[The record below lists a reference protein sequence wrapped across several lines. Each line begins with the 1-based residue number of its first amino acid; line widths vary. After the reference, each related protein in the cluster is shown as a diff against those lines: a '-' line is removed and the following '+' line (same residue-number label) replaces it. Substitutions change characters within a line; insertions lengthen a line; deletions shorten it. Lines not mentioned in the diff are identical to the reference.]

1 MVIFY
6 AKVEIMSAGTLA
18 LIIIASVIVAAGAT
32 FVIILIIKRNHLKH
46 TILDLDRR
54 FQYLHALLIGQDAQY
69 VKRLEII
76 SRTNLLYVDTHTK
89 FVKRFKEIRDHLD
102 ATAQRRVNDIKDLY
116 YDHKLKLVVQELPKV
131 LKTVEDY
138 EKEVNILNNDLL
150 KVIKPE
156 ENCRQSSLSLKEQL
170 RRIRQDSYAKQ
181 SDLTLVNDSFN
192 EVFKYVDSLFEDFES
207 YVEAAQYDEANAV
220 LPKIEDIV
228 KELAKILITIPE
240 LCTLV
245 TTVVPDK
252 LISLVNAYEVMT
264 KDHYPLHHLCVKQSI
279 EEIKKE
285 IALLTTRIRRFD
297 LEDVRTKL
305 EDISAQIDEYF
316 QLFEEEKAA
325 RVEFEQNND
334 RIYNNVGTIE
344 KSFIKLCNTIPEVSK
359 IFVISE
365 EQHNK
370 INFIQSEINRVGA
383 LKRTLDTFIHSATK
397 QPYSLLLKKMNELR
411 SSSESIISEIED
423 FNKYI
428 ASLKEDSESAYALIY
443 SFFEQIVKAEN
454 EVEEI
459 NIKSVSEK
467 YQVAFSH
474 MYELL
479 NTVYNRL
486 VVQPINVEE
495 VNREIA
501 EIKEL
506 ANSLLGEE
514 GQVIQDHNMA
524 VLAENAIV
532 YANSDRFHLSDIN
545 ELVKHAEEYFR
556 AGEFENAYTTVGDAL
571 KRVHANERR

>member
-1 MVIFY
+1 
-6 AKVEIMSAGTLA
+6 MSTGILV
-18 LIIIASVIVAAGAT
+18 LIIILSILVAAAAT
-32 FVIILIIKRNHLKH
+32 FVIILIIKRNYLKH

-102 ATAQRRVNDIKDLY
+102 ANAQRRVNDIKDLY
-116 YDHKLKLVVQELPKV
+116 YDHKIKLVKQELPKV

-170 RRIRQDSYAKQ
+170 RRIRQDYYAKQ
-181 SDLTLVNDSFN
+181 SDLTLVNDSFV
-192 EVFKYVDSLFEDFES
+192 EVFKYVDSLFEEFEA

-220 LPKIEDIV
+220 LPKIDEII
-228 KELAKILITIPE
+228 KELAKILVTIPD

-245 TTVVPDK
+245 TTVVPEK
-252 LISLVNAYEVMT
+252 LISLENAYQTMT
-264 KDHYPLHHLCVKQSI
+264 EDKYPLHHLCVKQSI
-279 EEIKKE
+279 SEIKKE
-285 IALLTTRIRRFD
+285 VDLLTKRIKHFD
-297 LEDVRTKL
+297 LDGVRTKL
-305 EDISAQIDEYF
+305 DDISYQIDEYF
-316 QLFEEEKAA
+316 KLFEEEKAA
-325 RVEFEQNND
+325 RVDFEQNNENV
-334 RIYNNVGTIE
+334 YNTVGTIE

-359 IFVISE
+359 VFVISE

-397 QPYSLLLKKMNELR
+397 QPYSLLLKKMNELK

-423 FNKYI
+423 FNQYI
-428 ASLKEDSESAYALIY
+428 VSLKEDSENAYNLVY
-443 SFFEQIVKAEN
+443 EFFNKIVEAEKR
-454 EVEEI
+454 VDQI
-459 NIKSVSEK
+459 NIQSVTEK
-467 YQVAFSH
+467 YRVPFDH

-479 NTVYNRL
+479 NSVYKCL
-486 VVQPINVEE
+486 IAQPINVEQ
-495 VNREIA
+495 VNQQVG

-506 ANSLLGEE
+506 GNSLLDD
-514 GQVIQDHNMA
+514 GQVKQDHNMM

-571 KRVHANERR
+571 KRVHANEKR

>member
-1 MVIFY
+1 
-6 AKVEIMSAGTLA
+6 MSTGILV
-18 LIIIASVIVAAGAT
+18 LIIILSILVAVAAT
-32 FVIILIIKRNHLKH
+32 FVIILIIKRNYLKH

-102 ATAQRRVNDIKDLY
+102 ANAQRRVNDIKDLY
-116 YDHKLKLVVQELPKV
+116 YDHKIKLVRQELPKV

-170 RRIRQDSYAKQ
+170 RRIRQDYYAKQ
-181 SDLTLVNDSFN
+181 SDLTLVNDSFV
-192 EVFKYVDSLFEDFES
+192 EVFKYVDSLFEEFEG

-220 LPKIEDIV
+220 LPKIDEII
-228 KELAKILITIPE
+228 KELAKILVTIPD

-245 TTVVPDK
+245 TTIVPEK
-252 LISLVNAYEVMT
+252 LISLENAYQTMT
-264 KDHYPLHHLCVKQSI
+264 EDKYPLHHLCVKQSI
-279 EEIKKE
+279 SEIKKE
-285 IALLTTRIRRFD
+285 VDLLTKRIKHFD
-297 LEDVRTKL
+297 LDGVRTKL
-305 EDISAQIDEYF
+305 DDISYQIDEYF
-316 QLFEEEKAA
+316 KLFEEEKAA
-325 RVEFEQNND
+325 RVDFEQNNENV
-334 RIYNNVGTIE
+334 YNTVGTIE

-359 IFVISE
+359 VFIISE

-397 QPYSLLLKKMNELR
+397 QPYSLLLKKMNELK

-423 FNKYI
+423 FNQYI
-428 ASLKEDSESAYALIY
+428 VSLKEDSENAYNLVY
-443 SFFEQIVKAEN
+443 EFFAKIVEAEKR
-454 EVEEI
+454 VDQI
-459 NIKSVSEK
+459 NIQSVTEK
-467 YQVAFSH
+467 YRVPFDH

-479 NTVYNRL
+479 NSVYKCL
-486 VVQPINVEE
+486 IAQPIDVEQ
-495 VNREIA
+495 VNHQVG

-506 ANSLLGEE
+506 GNSLLDD
-514 GQVIQDHNMA
+514 GQVKQDHNMM

-571 KRVHANERR
+571 KRVHANEKR

>member
-1 MVIFY
+1 
-6 AKVEIMSAGTLA
+6 MSAGILV
-18 LIIIASVIVAAGAT
+18 LIIILAALLLAASI
-32 FVIILIIKRNHLKH
+32 FLIILIIKRNNLKH

-102 ATAQRRVNDIKDLY
+102 ASAQRRVNDIKDLY
-116 YDHKLKLVVQELPKV
+116 YDHKIKLVKQELPKV
-131 LKTVEDY
+131 LEIIDNY
-138 EKEVNILNNDLL
+138 EKEVNILNDDLL

-170 RRIRQDSYAKQ
+170 RRIRQDYYAKQ
-181 SDLTLVNDSFN
+181 SDLTLVNDSFV
-192 EVFKYVDSLFEDFES
+192 EVFKYVDSLFEEFES
-207 YVEAAQYDEANAV
+207 YVESAQYDEANSV
-220 LPKIEDIV
+220 LPKIEEIV
-228 KELAKILITIPE
+228 KELAKILVAIPE

-245 TTVVPDK
+245 TSIVPDK
-252 LISLVNAYEVMT
+252 LISLENAYEVMT

-285 IALLTTRIRRFD
+285 IDLLTTRIKRFD
-297 LEDVRTKL
+297 LEGVRTKL
-305 EDISAQIDEYF
+305 DDISAQIDEYF
-316 QLFEEEKAA
+316 KLFEEEKAA
-325 RVEFEQNND
+325 RVDFEQNNEHV
-334 RIYNNVGTIE
+334 YNNVGTIE

-359 IFVISE
+359 VFVISE

-370 INFIQSEINRVGA
+370 INYIQSEINRVGA
-383 LKRTLDTFIHSATK
+383 LKRTLDTFIHSSTK
-397 QPYSLLLKKMNELR
+397 QPYSLLLKKMNELKT
-411 SSSESIISEIED
+411 SSESIISEIDD
-423 FNKYI
+423 FNTYI
-428 ASLKEDSESAYALIY
+428 LSLKEDSEYAYNLVYA
-443 SFFEQIVKAEN
+443 FFDKIVEAEN
-454 EVEEI
+454 RVADI

-467 YQVAFSH
+467 YEIPFNH
-474 MYELL
+474 LYELL
-479 NTVYNRL
+479 NSVYKRL

-506 ANSLLGEE
+506 ANSLFDEE
-514 GQVIQDHNMA
+514 GQVNQDHNMA
-524 VLAENAIV
+524 MLAENAIV
-532 YANSDRFHLSDIN
+532 FANSDRFHLSDIN

>member
-1 MVIFY
+1 
-6 AKVEIMSAGTLA
+6 MSTGILV
-18 LIIIASVIVAAGAT
+18 LIIILSILVAAAAT
-32 FVIILIIKRNHLKH
+32 FVIILIIKRNYLKH

-102 ATAQRRVNDIKDLY
+102 ANAQRRVNDIKDLY
-116 YDHKLKLVVQELPKV
+116 YDHKIKLVKQELPKV

-170 RRIRQDSYAKQ
+170 RRIRQDYYAKQ
-181 SDLTLVNDSFN
+181 SDLTLVNDSFV
-192 EVFKYVDSLFEDFES
+192 EVFKYVDSLFEEFEA

-220 LPKIEDIV
+220 LPKIDEII
-228 KELAKILITIPE
+228 KELAKILVTIPD

-245 TTVVPDK
+245 TTIVPEK
-252 LISLVNAYEVMT
+252 LISLENAYQTMT
-264 KDHYPLHHLCVKQSI
+264 EDKYPLHHLCVKQSI
-279 EEIKKE
+279 SEIKKE
-285 IALLTTRIRRFD
+285 VDLLTKRIKHFD
-297 LEDVRTKL
+297 LDGVRTKL
-305 EDISAQIDEYF
+305 DDISYQIDEYF
-316 QLFEEEKAA
+316 KLFEEEKAA
-325 RVEFEQNND
+325 RVDFEQNNENV
-334 RIYNNVGTIE
+334 YNTVGTIE

-359 IFVISE
+359 VFVISE

-397 QPYSLLLKKMNELR
+397 QPYSLLLKKMNELK

-423 FNKYI
+423 FNQYI
-428 ASLKEDSESAYALIY
+428 VSLKEDSENAYNLVY
-443 SFFEQIVKAEN
+443 EFFNKIVEAEKR
-454 EVEEI
+454 VDQI
-459 NIKSVSEK
+459 NIQSVTEK
-467 YQVAFSH
+467 YRVPFDH

-479 NTVYNRL
+479 NSVYKCL
-486 VVQPINVEE
+486 IAQPINVEQ
-495 VNREIA
+495 VNQQVG

-506 ANSLLGEE
+506 GNSLLDD
-514 GQVIQDHNMA
+514 GQVKQDHNMM

-571 KRVHANERR
+571 KRVHANEKR

>member
-1 MVIFY
+1 
-6 AKVEIMSAGTLA
+6 MSTGILV
-18 LIIIASVIVAAGAT
+18 LIIILSILVAAAAT
-32 FVIILIIKRNHLKH
+32 FVIILIIKRNYLKH

-102 ATAQRRVNDIKDLY
+102 ANAQRRVNDIKDLY
-116 YDHKLKLVVQELPKV
+116 YDHKIKLVKQELPKV

-170 RRIRQDSYAKQ
+170 RRIRQDYYAKQ
-181 SDLTLVNDSFN
+181 SDLTLVNDSFV
-192 EVFKYVDSLFEDFES
+192 EVFKYVDSLFEEFEA

-220 LPKIEDIV
+220 LPKIDEII
-228 KELAKILITIPE
+228 KELAKILVTIPD

-245 TTVVPDK
+245 TTIVPEK
-252 LISLVNAYEVMT
+252 LISLENAYQTMT
-264 KDHYPLHHLCVKQSI
+264 EDKYPLHHLCVKQSI
-279 EEIKKE
+279 SEIKKE
-285 IALLTTRIRRFD
+285 VDLLTKRIKHFD
-297 LEDVRTKL
+297 LDGVRTKL
-305 EDISAQIDEYF
+305 DDISYQIDEYF
-316 QLFEEEKAA
+316 KLFEEEKAA
-325 RVEFEQNND
+325 RVDFEQNNENV
-334 RIYNNVGTIE
+334 YNTVGTIE

-359 IFVISE
+359 VFVISE

-383 LKRTLDTFIHSATK
+383 LKRTLDTFIHSSTK
-397 QPYSLLLKKMNELR
+397 QPYSLLLKKMNELK

-423 FNKYI
+423 FNQYI
-428 ASLKEDSESAYALIY
+428 VSLKEDSENAYNLVY
-443 SFFEQIVKAEN
+443 EFFTKIVEAEKR
-454 EVEEI
+454 VDQI
-459 NIKSVSEK
+459 NIQSVTEK
-467 YQVAFSH
+467 YRVPFDH

-479 NTVYNRL
+479 NSVYKCL
-486 VVQPINVEE
+486 IAQPINVEQ
-495 VNREIA
+495 VNQQVG

-506 ANSLLGEE
+506 GNSLLDD
-514 GQVIQDHNMA
+514 GQVKQDHNMM

-571 KRVHANERR
+571 KRVHANEKR

>member
-1 MVIFY
+1 
-6 AKVEIMSAGTLA
+6 MSTGILV
-18 LIIIASVIVAAGAT
+18 LIIILSILVAAAAT
-32 FVIILIIKRNHLKH
+32 FVIILIIKRNYLKH

-102 ATAQRRVNDIKDLY
+102 ANAQRRVNDIKDLY
-116 YDHKLKLVVQELPKV
+116 YDHKIKLVKQELPKV

-170 RRIRQDSYAKQ
+170 RRVRQDYYAKQ
-181 SDLTLVNDSFN
+181 SDLTLVNDSFV
-192 EVFKYVDSLFEDFES
+192 EVFKYVDSLFEDFEA

-220 LPKIEDIV
+220 LPKIDEII
-228 KELAKILITIPE
+228 KELAKILVTIPD

-245 TTVVPDK
+245 TTIVPEK
-252 LISLVNAYEVMT
+252 LISLENAYQTMT
-264 KDHYPLHHLCVKQSI
+264 EDKYPLHHLCVKQSI
-279 EEIKKE
+279 SEIKKE
-285 IALLTTRIRRFD
+285 VDLLTKRIKHFD
-297 LEDVRTKL
+297 LEGVRTKL
-305 EDISAQIDEYF
+305 DDISYQIDEYF
-316 QLFEEEKAA
+316 KLFEEEKAA
-325 RVEFEQNND
+325 RVDFEQNNENV
-334 RIYNNVGTIE
+334 YNTVGTIE

-359 IFVISE
+359 VFVISE

-397 QPYSLLLKKMNELR
+397 QPYSLLLKKMNELK

-423 FNKYI
+423 FNQYI
-428 ASLKEDSESAYALIY
+428 VSLKEDSENAYNLVFE
-443 SFFEQIVKAEN
+443 FFNKIVEAEKR
-454 EVEEI
+454 VDQI
-459 NIKSVSEK
+459 NIQSVTEK
-467 YQVAFSH
+467 YRVPFDH

-479 NTVYNRL
+479 NSVYKCL
-486 VVQPINVEE
+486 IVQPINVEQ
-495 VNREIA
+495 VNREVG

-506 ANSLLGEE
+506 GNSLLND
-514 GQVIQDHNMA
+514 GQVKQDHNMM

-571 KRVHANERR
+571 KRVHANEKR

>member
-1 MVIFY
+1 
-6 AKVEIMSAGTLA
+6 MSTGILV
-18 LIIIASVIVAAGAT
+18 LIIILSILVAVAAT
-32 FVIILIIKRNHLKH
+32 FVIILIIKRNYLKH

-102 ATAQRRVNDIKDLY
+102 ANAQRRVNDIKDLY
-116 YDHKLKLVVQELPKV
+116 YDHKIKLVKQELPKV

-170 RRIRQDSYAKQ
+170 RRIRQDYYAKQ
-181 SDLTLVNDSFN
+181 SDLTLVNDSFV
-192 EVFKYVDSLFEDFES
+192 EVFKYVDSLFEEFEG

-220 LPKIEDIV
+220 LPKIDEII
-228 KELAKILITIPE
+228 KELAKILVTIPD

-245 TTVVPDK
+245 TAIVPEK
-252 LISLVNAYEVMT
+252 LISLENAYQTMT
-264 KDHYPLHHLCVKQSI
+264 EDKYPLHHLCVKQSI
-279 EEIKKE
+279 SEIKKE
-285 IALLTTRIRRFD
+285 VDLLTKRIKHFD
-297 LEDVRTKL
+297 LDGVRTKL
-305 EDISAQIDEYF
+305 DDISYQIDEYF
-316 QLFEEEKAA
+316 KLFEEEKAA
-325 RVEFEQNND
+325 RVDFEQNNENV
-334 RIYNNVGTIE
+334 YNTVGTIE

-359 IFVISE
+359 VFIISE

-397 QPYSLLLKKMNELR
+397 QPYSLLLKKMNELK

-423 FNKYI
+423 FNQYI
-428 ASLKEDSESAYALIY
+428 VSLKEDSENAYNLVY
-443 SFFEQIVKAEN
+443 EFFAKIVEAEKR
-454 EVEEI
+454 VDQI
-459 NIKSVSEK
+459 NIQSVTEK
-467 YQVAFSH
+467 YRVPFDH

-479 NTVYNRL
+479 NSVYKCL
-486 VVQPINVEE
+486 IAQPIDVEQ
-495 VNREIA
+495 VNQQVG

-506 ANSLLGEE
+506 GNSLLDD
-514 GQVIQDHNMA
+514 GQVKQDHNMM

-571 KRVHANERR
+571 KRVHANEKR

>member
-1 MVIFY
+1 
-6 AKVEIMSAGTLA
+6 MSTGILV
-18 LIIIASVIVAAGAT
+18 LIIILSILVAVAAT
-32 FVIILIIKRNHLKH
+32 FVIILIIKRNYLKH

-102 ATAQRRVNDIKDLY
+102 ANAQRRVNDIKDLY
-116 YDHKLKLVVQELPKV
+116 YDHKIKLVKQELPKV

-170 RRIRQDSYAKQ
+170 RRIRQDYYAKQ
-181 SDLTLVNDSFN
+181 SDLTLVNDSFV
-192 EVFKYVDSLFEDFES
+192 EVFKYVDSLFEEFEA

-220 LPKIEDIV
+220 LPKIDEII
-228 KELAKILITIPE
+228 KELAKILVTIPD

-245 TTVVPDK
+245 TTIVPEK
-252 LISLVNAYEVMT
+252 LISLENAYQTMT
-264 KDHYPLHHLCVKQSI
+264 EDKYPLHHLCVKQSI
-279 EEIKKE
+279 SEIKKE
-285 IALLTTRIRRFD
+285 VDLLTKRIKHFD
-297 LEDVRTKL
+297 LDGVRTKL
-305 EDISAQIDEYF
+305 DDISYQIDEYF
-316 QLFEEEKAA
+316 KLFEEEKAA
-325 RVEFEQNND
+325 RVDFEQNNENV
-334 RIYNNVGTIE
+334 YNTVGTIE

-359 IFVISE
+359 VFVISE

-383 LKRTLDTFIHSATK
+383 LKRTLDTFIHSSTK
-397 QPYSLLLKKMNELR
+397 QPYSLLLKKMNELK
-411 SSSESIISEIED
+411 SSSESIISEIDD
-423 FNKYI
+423 FNQYI
-428 ASLKEDSESAYALIY
+428 VSLKEDSENAYNLVY
-443 SFFEQIVKAEN
+443 EFFTKIVEAEKR
-454 EVEEI
+454 VDQI
-459 NIKSVSEK
+459 NIQSVTEK
-467 YQVAFSH
+467 YRVPFDH

-479 NTVYNRL
+479 NSVYKCL
-486 VVQPINVEE
+486 IAQPINVEQ
-495 VNREIA
+495 VNQQVG

-506 ANSLLGEE
+506 GNSLLDD
-514 GQVIQDHNMA
+514 GQVKQDHNMM

-571 KRVHANERR
+571 KRVHANEKR

>member
-1 MVIFY
+1 
-6 AKVEIMSAGTLA
+6 MSTGILV
-18 LIIIASVIVAAGAT
+18 LIIILSILVAAAAT
-32 FVIILIIKRNHLKH
+32 FVIILIIKRNYLKH

-102 ATAQRRVNDIKDLY
+102 ANAQRRVNDIKDLY
-116 YDHKLKLVVQELPKV
+116 YDHKIKLVKQELPKV

-170 RRIRQDSYAKQ
+170 RRVRQDYYAKQ
-181 SDLTLVNDSFN
+181 SDLTLVNDSFV
-192 EVFKYVDSLFEDFES
+192 EVFKYVDSLFEDFEA

-220 LPKIEDIV
+220 LPKIDEII
-228 KELAKILITIPE
+228 KELAKILVTIPD

-245 TTVVPDK
+245 TTIVPEK
-252 LISLVNAYEVMT
+252 LISLENAYQTMT
-264 KDHYPLHHLCVKQSI
+264 EDKYPLHHLCVKQSI
-279 EEIKKE
+279 SEIKKE
-285 IALLTTRIRRFD
+285 VDLLTKRIRHFD
-297 LEDVRTKL
+297 LEGVRTKL
-305 EDISAQIDEYF
+305 DDISYQIDEYF
-316 QLFEEEKAA
+316 KLFEEEKAA
-325 RVEFEQNND
+325 RVDFEQNNENV
-334 RIYNNVGTIE
+334 YNTVGTIE

-359 IFVISE
+359 VFVISE

-397 QPYSLLLKKMNELR
+397 QPYSLLLKKMNELK

-423 FNKYI
+423 FNQYI
-428 ASLKEDSESAYALIY
+428 VSLKEDSENAYNLVFE
-443 SFFEQIVKAEN
+443 FFNKIVEAEKR
-454 EVEEI
+454 VDQI
-459 NIKSVSEK
+459 NIQSVTEK
-467 YQVAFSH
+467 YRVPFDH
-474 MYELL
+474 VYELL
-479 NTVYNRL
+479 NSVYKCL
-486 VVQPINVEE
+486 IVQPINVEQ
-495 VNREIA
+495 VNREVG

-506 ANSLLGEE
+506 GNSLLDD
-514 GQVIQDHNMA
+514 GQVKQDHNMM

-571 KRVHANERR
+571 KRVHANEKR

>member
-1 MVIFY
+1 
-6 AKVEIMSAGTLA
+6 MSAGILV
-18 LIIIASVIVAAGAT
+18 LIIILSILVAVAAT
-32 FVIILIIKRNHLKH
+32 FVIILIIKRNYLKH

-102 ATAQRRVNDIKDLY
+102 ANAQRRVNDIKDLY
-116 YDHKLKLVVQELPKV
+116 YDHKIKLVKQELPKV

-170 RRIRQDSYAKQ
+170 RRIRQDYYAKQ
-181 SDLTLVNDSFN
+181 SDLTLVNDSFV
-192 EVFKYVDSLFEDFES
+192 EVFKYVDSLFEEFEG

-220 LPKIEDIV
+220 LPKIDEII
-228 KELAKILITIPE
+228 KELAKILVTIPD

-245 TTVVPDK
+245 TAIVPEK
-252 LISLVNAYEVMT
+252 LISLENAYQTMT
-264 KDHYPLHHLCVKQSI
+264 EDKYPLHHLCVKQSI
-279 EEIKKE
+279 SEIKKE
-285 IALLTTRIRRFD
+285 VDLLTKRIKHFD
-297 LEDVRTKL
+297 LDGVRTKL
-305 EDISAQIDEYF
+305 DDISYQIDEYF
-316 QLFEEEKAA
+316 KLFEEEKAA
-325 RVEFEQNND
+325 RVDFEQNNENV
-334 RIYNNVGTIE
+334 YNTVGTIE

-359 IFVISE
+359 VFIISE

-397 QPYSLLLKKMNELR
+397 QPYSLLLKKMNELK

-423 FNKYI
+423 FNQYI
-428 ASLKEDSESAYALIY
+428 VSLKEDSENAYNLVY
-443 SFFEQIVKAEN
+443 EFFAKIVEAEKR
-454 EVEEI
+454 VDQI
-459 NIKSVSEK
+459 NIQSVTEK
-467 YQVAFSH
+467 YRVPFDH

-479 NTVYNRL
+479 NSVYKCL
-486 VVQPINVEE
+486 IAQPIDVEQ
-495 VNREIA
+495 VNQQVG

-506 ANSLLGEE
+506 GNSLLDD
-514 GQVIQDHNMA
+514 GQVKQDHNMM

-571 KRVHANERR
+571 KRVHANEKR

>member
-6 AKVEIMSAGTLA
+6 AKVEIMSTGILV
-18 LIIIASVIVAAGAT
+18 LIIIAALLVVAAAT
-32 FVIILIIKRNHLKH
+32 FVIILIIKRNRLKH

-102 ATAQRRVNDIKDLY
+102 ATSQRRVNDIKDLY
-116 YDHKLKLVVQELPKV
+116 YDHKIKLVKQELPKV
-131 LKTVEDY
+131 LQTVEEY

-170 RRIRQDSYAKQ
+170 RRIRQDYYAKQ
-181 SDLTLVNDSFN
+181 SDLTLVNESFV
-192 EVFKYVDSLFEDFES
+192 EVFKYVDSLFEEFES
-207 YVEAAQYDEANAV
+207 YVEAAQYDDANSV
-220 LPKIEDIV
+220 LPKIEEIV
-228 KELAKILITIPE
+228 KELAKILIVIPE

-245 TTVVPDK
+245 TSVVPDK
-252 LISLVNAYEVMT
+252 LISLENAYDVMS
-264 KDHYPLHHLCVKQSI
+264 KERYPLHHLCVKQSI

-285 IALLTTRIRRFD
+285 IDLLTTRIKRFD
-297 LEDVRTKL
+297 IEDVRTKL
-305 EDISAQIDEYF
+305 DDISTQIDEYF
-316 QLFEEEKAA
+316 RLFEEEKAA
-325 RVEFEQNND
+325 RIDFEQNNEHV
-334 RIYNNVGTIE
+334 YNNVGTIE

-383 LKRTLDTFIHSATK
+383 LKRTLDTFVHSSTK
-397 QPYSLLLKKMNELR
+397 QPYSLLLKKMNELKT
-411 SSSESIISEIED
+411 SSESIISEIDD

-428 ASLKEDSESAYALIY
+428 LSLKEDSESAYNLIY
-443 SFFEQIVKAEN
+443 EFFAKIVEAEKD
-454 EVEEI
+454 VDEI

-467 YQVAFSH
+467 YQVTFDH
-474 MYELL
+474 LYELL
-479 NTVYNRL
+479 NSVFNRL

-495 VNREIA
+495 VNHEIA

-506 ANSLLGEE
+506 ANTLLGHE
-514 GQVIQDHNMA
+514 GQVKQDHNLAM
-524 VLAENAIV
+524 LAENAIL

-571 KRVHANERR
+571 KRVHANEKR

>member
-1 MVIFY
+1 
-6 AKVEIMSAGTLA
+6 MSTGILV
-18 LIIIASVIVAAGAT
+18 LIIILSILVAAAAT
-32 FVIILIIKRNHLKH
+32 FVIILIIKRNYLKH

-102 ATAQRRVNDIKDLY
+102 ANAQRRVNDIKDLY
-116 YDHKLKLVVQELPKV
+116 YDHKIKLVKQELPKV

-170 RRIRQDSYAKQ
+170 RRVRQDYYAKQ
-181 SDLTLVNDSFN
+181 SDLTLVNDSFV
-192 EVFKYVDSLFEDFES
+192 EVFKYVDSLFEDFEA

-220 LPKIEDIV
+220 LPKIDEII
-228 KELAKILITIPE
+228 KELAKILVTIPD

-245 TTVVPDK
+245 TTIVPEK
-252 LISLVNAYEVMT
+252 LISLENAYQTMT
-264 KDHYPLHHLCVKQSI
+264 EDKYPLHHLCVKQSI
-279 EEIKKE
+279 SEIKKE
-285 IALLTTRIRRFD
+285 VDLLTKRIKRFD
-297 LEDVRTKL
+297 LEGVRTKL
-305 EDISAQIDEYF
+305 DDISYQIDEYF
-316 QLFEEEKAA
+316 KLFEEEKAA
-325 RVEFEQNND
+325 RVDFEQNNENV
-334 RIYNNVGTIE
+334 YNTVGTIE

-359 IFVISE
+359 VFVISE

-397 QPYSLLLKKMNELR
+397 QPYSLLLKKMNELK

-423 FNKYI
+423 FNQYI
-428 ASLKEDSESAYALIY
+428 VSLKEDSENAYNLVY
-443 SFFEQIVKAEN
+443 EFFTKIVEAEKR
-454 EVEEI
+454 VDQI
-459 NIKSVSEK
+459 NIQSVTEK
-467 YQVAFSH
+467 YRVPFDH

-479 NTVYNRL
+479 NSVYKCL
-486 VVQPINVEE
+486 IVQPINVEQ
-495 VNREIA
+495 VNREVG

-506 ANSLLGEE
+506 GNSLLDD
-514 GQVIQDHNMA
+514 GQVKQDHNMM

-571 KRVHANERR
+571 KRVHANEKR

>member
-1 MVIFY
+1 
-6 AKVEIMSAGTLA
+6 MSTGILV
-18 LIIIASVIVAAGAT
+18 LIIILSILVAAAAT
-32 FVIILIIKRNHLKH
+32 FVIILIIKRNYLKH

-102 ATAQRRVNDIKDLY
+102 ANAQRRVNDIKDLY
-116 YDHKLKLVVQELPKV
+116 YDHKIKLVKQELPKV

-170 RRIRQDSYAKQ
+170 RRVRQDYYAKQ
-181 SDLTLVNDSFN
+181 SDLTLVNDSFV
-192 EVFKYVDSLFEDFES
+192 EVFKYVDSLFEDFEA

-220 LPKIEDIV
+220 LPKIDEII
-228 KELAKILITIPE
+228 KELAKILVTIPD

-245 TTVVPDK
+245 TTIVPEK
-252 LISLVNAYEVMT
+252 LISLENAYQTMT
-264 KDHYPLHHLCVKQSI
+264 EDKYPLHHLCVKQSI
-279 EEIKKE
+279 SEIKKE
-285 IALLTTRIRRFD
+285 VDLLTKRIKHFD
-297 LEDVRTKL
+297 LEGVRTKL
-305 EDISAQIDEYF
+305 DDISYQIDEYF
-316 QLFEEEKAA
+316 KLFEEEKAA
-325 RVEFEQNND
+325 RVDFEQNNENV
-334 RIYNNVGTIE
+334 YNTVGTIE

-359 IFVISE
+359 VFVISE

-397 QPYSLLLKKMNELR
+397 QPYSLLLKKMNELK

-423 FNKYI
+423 FNQYI
-428 ASLKEDSESAYALIY
+428 VSLKEDSENAYNLVY
-443 SFFEQIVKAEN
+443 EFFTKIVEAEKR
-454 EVEEI
+454 VDQI
-459 NIKSVSEK
+459 NIQSVTEK
-467 YQVAFSH
+467 YRVPFDH

-479 NTVYNRL
+479 NSVYKCL
-486 VVQPINVEE
+486 IVQPINVEQ
-495 VNREIA
+495 VNREVG

-506 ANSLLGEE
+506 GNSLLDD
-514 GQVIQDHNMA
+514 GQVKQDHNMM

-571 KRVHANERR
+571 KRVHANEKR

>member
-1 MVIFY
+1 
-6 AKVEIMSAGTLA
+6 MSTGILV
-18 LIIIASVIVAAGAT
+18 LIIILSILVATAAT
-32 FVIILIIKRNHLKH
+32 FVIILIIKRNYLKH

-102 ATAQRRVNDIKDLY
+102 ANAQRRVNDIKDLY
-116 YDHKLKLVVQELPKV
+116 YDHKIKLVKQELPKV

-170 RRIRQDSYAKQ
+170 RRVRQDYYAKQ
-181 SDLTLVNDSFN
+181 SDLTLVNDSFV
-192 EVFKYVDSLFEDFES
+192 EVFKYVDSLFEDFEA

-220 LPKIEDIV
+220 LPKIDEII
-228 KELAKILITIPE
+228 KELAKILVTIPD

-245 TTVVPDK
+245 TTIVPEK
-252 LISLVNAYEVMT
+252 LISLENAYQTMT
-264 KDHYPLHHLCVKQSI
+264 EDKYPLHHLCVKQSI
-279 EEIKKE
+279 SEIKKE
-285 IALLTTRIRRFD
+285 VDLLTKRIKRFD
-297 LEDVRTKL
+297 LDGVRTKL
-305 EDISAQIDEYF
+305 DDISYQIDEYF
-316 QLFEEEKAA
+316 KLFEEEKAA
-325 RVEFEQNND
+325 RVDFEQNNENV
-334 RIYNNVGTIE
+334 YNTVGTIE

-359 IFVISE
+359 VFVISE

-397 QPYSLLLKKMNELR
+397 QPYSLLLKKMNELK

-423 FNKYI
+423 FNQYI
-428 ASLKEDSESAYALIY
+428 VSLKEDSENAYNLVY
-443 SFFEQIVKAEN
+443 EFFAKIVEAEKRVEQI
-454 EVEEI
+454 
-459 NIKSVSEK
+459 NIQSVTEK
-467 YQVAFSH
+467 YRVPFDH

-479 NTVYNRL
+479 NSVYKCL
-486 VVQPINVEE
+486 IVQPINVEQ
-495 VNREIA
+495 VNREVG

-506 ANSLLGEE
+506 GNSLLDD
-514 GQVIQDHNMA
+514 GQVKQDHNMM

-571 KRVHANERR
+571 KRVHANEKR

>member
-1 MVIFY
+1 
-6 AKVEIMSAGTLA
+6 MSAGILA
-18 LIIIASVIVAAGAT
+18 LIIIASVIVAAAAT
-32 FVIILIIKRNHLKH
+32 FVIILIIKRNKLKH

-102 ATAQRRVNDIKDLY
+102 ASAQRRVNDIKDLY
-116 YDHKLKLVVQELPKV
+116 YDHKIKLVKQELPKV

-138 EKEVNILNNDLL
+138 ETEVNILNNDLL

-170 RRIRQDSYAKQ
+170 RRIRQDYYAKQ
-181 SDLTLVNDSFN
+181 SDLTLVNDSFV
-192 EVFKYVDSLFEDFES
+192 EVFKYVDSLFEEFEA

-220 LPKIEDIV
+220 LPKIEEIV
-228 KELAKILITIPE
+228 KELEKILIAIPE

-245 TTVVPDK
+245 TTIVPDK
-252 LISLVNAYEVMT
+252 LISLENAYEVMT
-264 KDHYPLHHLCVKQSI
+264 KDRYPLHHLCVKQSI

-285 IALLTTRIRRFD
+285 IALLTTRIKRFD
-297 LEDVRTKL
+297 IEGVRSKL
-305 EDISAQIDEYF
+305 DDISAQIDEYF
-316 QLFEEEKAA
+316 KLFEEEKAA
-325 RVEFEQNND
+325 RVDFEQNNEHV
-334 RIYNNVGTIE
+334 YNNVGTIE

-359 IFVISE
+359 VYVISE

-397 QPYSLLLKKMNELR
+397 QPYSLLLKKMNELK
-411 SSSESIISEIED
+411 SSSESIISEIDD
-423 FNKYI
+423 FNQYI
-428 ASLKEDSESAYALIY
+428 LSLKEDSEYAYNIIY
-443 SFFEQIVKAEN
+443 TFFGKIVEAEKD
-454 EVEEI
+454 VEEI

-467 YQVAFSH
+467 YKVAFDH
-474 MYELL
+474 VYELL
-479 NTVYNRL
+479 NSVYKRL

-506 ANSLLGEE
+506 ANSLFGEE
-514 GQVIQDHNMA
+514 GQVKQDHNMA
-524 VLAENAIV
+524 MLAENAIV

-556 AGEFENAYTTVGDAL
+556 AGEFENSYTTVGDAL
-571 KRVHANERR
+571 KRVHANEKR

>member
-1 MVIFY
+1 
-6 AKVEIMSAGTLA
+6 MSAGILV
-18 LIIIASVIVAAGAT
+18 LIIILAALLLAASI
-32 FVIILIIKRNHLKH
+32 FVIIIIIKRNNLKH

-102 ATAQRRVNDIKDLY
+102 ASAQRRVNDIKDLY
-116 YDHKLKLVVQELPKV
+116 YDHKIKLVKQELPKV
-131 LKTVEDY
+131 LEIIDNY
-138 EKEVNILNNDLL
+138 EKEVNILNDDLL

-170 RRIRQDSYAKQ
+170 RRIRQDYYAKQ
-181 SDLTLVNDSFN
+181 SDLTLVNDSFV
-192 EVFKYVDSLFEDFES
+192 EVFKYVDSLFEEFES
-207 YVEAAQYDEANAV
+207 YVESAQYDEANSV
-220 LPKIEDIV
+220 LPKIEEIV
-228 KELAKILITIPE
+228 KELAKILVAIPE

-245 TTVVPDK
+245 TSIVPDK
-252 LISLVNAYEVMT
+252 LISLENAYEVMT

-285 IALLTTRIRRFD
+285 IDLLTTRIKRFD
-297 LEDVRTKL
+297 LEGVRTKL
-305 EDISAQIDEYF
+305 DDISAQIDEYF
-316 QLFEEEKAA
+316 KLFEEEKAA
-325 RVEFEQNND
+325 RVDFEQNNEHV
-334 RIYNNVGTIE
+334 YNNVGTIE

-359 IFVISE
+359 VFVISE

-370 INFIQSEINRVGA
+370 INYIQSEINRVGA
-383 LKRTLDTFIHSATK
+383 LKRTLDTFIHSSTK
-397 QPYSLLLKKMNELR
+397 QPYSLLLKKMNELKT
-411 SSSESIISEIED
+411 SSESIISEIDD
-423 FNKYI
+423 FNAYI
-428 ASLKEDSESAYALIY
+428 LSLKEDSEYAYNLVYA
-443 SFFEQIVKAEN
+443 FFDKIVEAEN
-454 EVEEI
+454 QVADI

-467 YQVAFSH
+467 YEIPFNH
-474 MYELL
+474 LYELL
-479 NTVYNRL
+479 NSVYKRL

-506 ANSLLGEE
+506 ANSLFDEE
-514 GQVIQDHNMA
+514 GQVNQDHNMA
-524 VLAENAIV
+524 MLAENAIV
-532 YANSDRFHLSDIN
+532 FANSDRFHLSDIN

>member
-1 MVIFY
+1 
-6 AKVEIMSAGTLA
+6 MSTGILV
-18 LIIIASVIVAAGAT
+18 LIIILSILVAAAAT
-32 FVIILIIKRNHLKH
+32 FVIILIIKRNYLKH

-102 ATAQRRVNDIKDLY
+102 ANAQRRVNDIKDLY
-116 YDHKLKLVVQELPKV
+116 YDHKIKLVKQELPKV

-170 RRIRQDSYAKQ
+170 RRVRQDYYAKQ
-181 SDLTLVNDSFN
+181 SDLTLVNDSFV
-192 EVFKYVDSLFEDFES
+192 EVFKYVDSLFEDFEA

-220 LPKIEDIV
+220 LPKIDEII
-228 KELAKILITIPE
+228 KELAKILVTIPD

-245 TTVVPDK
+245 TTIVPEK
-252 LISLVNAYEVMT
+252 LISLENAYQTMT
-264 KDHYPLHHLCVKQSI
+264 EDKYPLHHLCVKQSI
-279 EEIKKE
+279 SEIKKE
-285 IALLTTRIRRFD
+285 VDLLTKRIKHFD
-297 LEDVRTKL
+297 LDGVRTKL
-305 EDISAQIDEYF
+305 DDISYQIDEYF
-316 QLFEEEKAA
+316 KLFEEEKAA
-325 RVEFEQNND
+325 RVDFEQNNENV
-334 RIYNNVGTIE
+334 YNTVGTIE

-359 IFVISE
+359 VFIISE

-397 QPYSLLLKKMNELR
+397 QPYSLLLKKMNELK

-423 FNKYI
+423 FNQYI
-428 ASLKEDSESAYALIY
+428 VSLKEDSENAYNLVY
-443 SFFEQIVKAEN
+443 EFFAKIVEAEKRVEQI
-454 EVEEI
+454 
-459 NIKSVSEK
+459 NIQSVTEK
-467 YQVAFSH
+467 YRVPFDH

-479 NTVYNRL
+479 NSVYKCL
-486 VVQPINVEE
+486 IAQPINVEQ
-495 VNREIA
+495 VNREVG

-506 ANSLLGEE
+506 GNSLLDD
-514 GQVIQDHNMA
+514 GQVKQDHNMM

-571 KRVHANERR
+571 KRVHANEKR

>member
-1 MVIFY
+1 
-6 AKVEIMSAGTLA
+6 MSTGILV
-18 LIIIASVIVAAGAT
+18 LIIILSILVAAAAT
-32 FVIILIIKRNHLKH
+32 FVIILIIKRNYLKH
-46 TILDLDRR
+46 MILDLDRR

-102 ATAQRRVNDIKDLY
+102 ANAQRSVNDIKDLY
-116 YDHKLKLVVQELPKV
+116 YDHKIKLVKQELPKV

-170 RRIRQDSYAKQ
+170 RRVRQDYYAKQ
-181 SDLTLVNDSFN
+181 SDLTLVNDSFV
-192 EVFKYVDSLFEDFES
+192 EVFKYVDSLFEDFEA

-220 LPKIEDIV
+220 LPKIDEII
-228 KELAKILITIPE
+228 KELAKILVTIPD

-245 TTVVPDK
+245 TTIVPEK
-252 LISLVNAYEVMT
+252 LISLENAYQTMT
-264 KDHYPLHHLCVKQSI
+264 EDKYPLHHLCVKQSI
-279 EEIKKE
+279 SEIKKE
-285 IALLTTRIRRFD
+285 VDLLTKRIKHFD
-297 LEDVRTKL
+297 LDGVRTKL
-305 EDISAQIDEYF
+305 DDISYQIDEYF
-316 QLFEEEKAA
+316 KLFEEEKAA
-325 RVEFEQNND
+325 RVDFEQNNENV
-334 RIYNNVGTIE
+334 YNTVGTIE

-359 IFVISE
+359 VFVISE

-397 QPYSLLLKKMNELR
+397 QPYSLLLKKMNELK

-423 FNKYI
+423 FNQYI
-428 ASLKEDSESAYALIY
+428 VSLKEDSENAYNLVY
-443 SFFEQIVKAEN
+443 EFFTKIVEAEKR
-454 EVEEI
+454 VDQI
-459 NIKSVSEK
+459 NIQSVTEK
-467 YQVAFSH
+467 YRVPFGH

-479 NTVYNRL
+479 NSVYKCL
-486 VVQPINVEE
+486 IVQPIDVEQ
-495 VNREIA
+495 VNREVG

-506 ANSLLGEE
+506 GNSLLDD
-514 GQVIQDHNMA
+514 GQVKQDHNMM

-571 KRVHANERR
+571 KRVHANEKR

>member
-1 MVIFY
+1 
-6 AKVEIMSAGTLA
+6 MSAGILV
-18 LIIIASVIVAAGAT
+18 LIIILSILVAVAAT
-32 FVIILIIKRNHLKH
+32 FVIILIIKRNYLKH

-102 ATAQRRVNDIKDLY
+102 ANAQRRVNDIKDLY
-116 YDHKLKLVVQELPKV
+116 YDHKIKLVKQELPKV

-170 RRIRQDSYAKQ
+170 RRIRQDYYAKQ
-181 SDLTLVNDSFN
+181 SDLTLVNDSFV
-192 EVFKYVDSLFEDFES
+192 EVFKYVDSLFEEFEG

-220 LPKIEDIV
+220 LPKIDEII
-228 KELAKILITIPE
+228 KELAKILVTIPD

-245 TTVVPDK
+245 TTIVPEK
-252 LISLVNAYEVMT
+252 LISLENAYQTMT
-264 KDHYPLHHLCVKQSI
+264 EDKYPLHHLCVKQSI
-279 EEIKKE
+279 SEIKKE
-285 IALLTTRIRRFD
+285 VDLLTKRIKHFD
-297 LEDVRTKL
+297 LDGVRTKL
-305 EDISAQIDEYF
+305 DDISYQIDEYF
-316 QLFEEEKAA
+316 KLFEEEKAA
-325 RVEFEQNND
+325 RVDFEQNNENV
-334 RIYNNVGTIE
+334 YNTVGTIE

-359 IFVISE
+359 VFIISE

-397 QPYSLLLKKMNELR
+397 QPYSLLLKKMNELK

-423 FNKYI
+423 FNQYI
-428 ASLKEDSESAYALIY
+428 VSLKEDSENAYNLVY
-443 SFFEQIVKAEN
+443 EFFAKIVEAEKR
-454 EVEEI
+454 VDQI
-459 NIKSVSEK
+459 NIQSVTEK
-467 YQVAFSH
+467 YRVPFDH

-479 NTVYNRL
+479 NSVYKCL
-486 VVQPINVEE
+486 IAQPIDVEQ
-495 VNREIA
+495 VNQQVG

-506 ANSLLGEE
+506 GNSLLDD
-514 GQVIQDHNMA
+514 GQVKQDHNMM

-571 KRVHANERR
+571 KRVHANEKR

>member
-1 MVIFY
+1 
-6 AKVEIMSAGTLA
+6 MSTGILV
-18 LIIIASVIVAAGAT
+18 LIIILSVLVAAAAT
-32 FVIILIIKRNHLKH
+32 FVIILIIKRNYLKH

-102 ATAQRRVNDIKDLY
+102 ANAQRRVNDIKDLY
-116 YDHKLKLVVQELPKV
+116 YDHKIKLVKQELPKV

-170 RRIRQDSYAKQ
+170 RRVRQDYYAKQ
-181 SDLTLVNDSFN
+181 SDLTLVNDSFV
-192 EVFKYVDSLFEDFES
+192 EVFKYVDSLFEDFEA

-220 LPKIEDIV
+220 LPKIDEII
-228 KELAKILITIPE
+228 KELAKILVTIPD

-245 TTVVPDK
+245 TTIVPEK
-252 LISLVNAYEVMT
+252 LISLENAYQTMT
-264 KDHYPLHHLCVKQSI
+264 EDKYPLHHLCVKQSI
-279 EEIKKE
+279 SEIKKE
-285 IALLTTRIRRFD
+285 VDLLTKRIKRFD
-297 LEDVRTKL
+297 LDGVRTKL
-305 EDISAQIDEYF
+305 DDISYQIDEYF
-316 QLFEEEKAA
+316 KLFEEEKAA
-325 RVEFEQNND
+325 RVDFEQNNENV
-334 RIYNNVGTIE
+334 YNTVGTIE

-359 IFVISE
+359 VFVISE

-397 QPYSLLLKKMNELR
+397 QPYSLLLKKMNELK

-423 FNKYI
+423 FNQYI
-428 ASLKEDSESAYALIY
+428 VSLKEDSENAYNLVFE
-443 SFFEQIVKAEN
+443 FFNKIVEAEKR
-454 EVEEI
+454 VDQI
-459 NIKSVSEK
+459 NIQSVTEK
-467 YQVAFSH
+467 YRVPFDH

-479 NTVYNRL
+479 NSVYKCL
-486 VVQPINVEE
+486 IVQPINVEQ
-495 VNREIA
+495 VNREVG

-506 ANSLLGEE
+506 GNSLLDD
-514 GQVIQDHNMA
+514 GQVKQDHNMM

-571 KRVHANERR
+571 KRVHANEKR

>member
-1 MVIFY
+1 
-6 AKVEIMSAGTLA
+6 MSTGILV
-18 LIIIASVIVAAGAT
+18 LIIILSILVAAAAT
-32 FVIILIIKRNHLKH
+32 FVIILIIKRNYLKH

-102 ATAQRRVNDIKDLY
+102 ANAQRRVNDIKDLY
-116 YDHKLKLVVQELPKV
+116 YDHKIKLVKQELPKV

-170 RRIRQDSYAKQ
+170 RRIRQDYYAKQ
-181 SDLTLVNDSFN
+181 SDLTLVNDSFV
-192 EVFKYVDSLFEDFES
+192 EVFKYVDSLFEEFEA

-220 LPKIEDIV
+220 LPKIDEII
-228 KELAKILITIPE
+228 KELAKILVTIPD

-245 TTVVPDK
+245 TTIVPEK
-252 LISLVNAYEVMT
+252 LISLENAYQTMT
-264 KDHYPLHHLCVKQSI
+264 EDKYPLHHLCVKQSI
-279 EEIKKE
+279 SEIKKE
-285 IALLTTRIRRFD
+285 VDLLTKRIKHFD
-297 LEDVRTKL
+297 LDGVRTKL
-305 EDISAQIDEYF
+305 DDISYQIDEYF
-316 QLFEEEKAA
+316 KLFEEEKAA
-325 RVEFEQNND
+325 RVDFEQNNENV
-334 RIYNNVGTIE
+334 YNTVGTIE

-359 IFVISE
+359 VFVISE

-383 LKRTLDTFIHSATK
+383 LKRTLDTFIHSSTK
-397 QPYSLLLKKMNELR
+397 QPYSLLLKKMNELK

-423 FNKYI
+423 FNQYI
-428 ASLKEDSESAYALIY
+428 VSLKEDSENAYNLVY
-443 SFFEQIVKAEN
+443 EFFAKIVEAEKR
-454 EVEEI
+454 VDQI
-459 NIKSVSEK
+459 NIQSVTEK
-467 YQVAFSH
+467 YRVPFDH

-479 NTVYNRL
+479 NSVYKCL
-486 VVQPINVEE
+486 IAQPINVEQ
-495 VNREIA
+495 VNQQVG

-506 ANSLLGEE
+506 GNSLLDD
-514 GQVIQDHNMA
+514 GQVKQDHNMM

-571 KRVHANERR
+571 KRVHANEKR

>member
-1 MVIFY
+1 
-6 AKVEIMSAGTLA
+6 MSAGILV
-18 LIIIASVIVAAGAT
+18 LIIILAALLLAASI
-32 FVIILIIKRNHLKH
+32 FLIILIIKRNNLKH

-102 ATAQRRVNDIKDLY
+102 ASAQRRVNDIKDLY
-116 YDHKLKLVVQELPKV
+116 YDHKIKLVKQELPKV
-131 LKTVEDY
+131 LEIIDNY
-138 EKEVNILNNDLL
+138 EKEVNILNDDLL

-170 RRIRQDSYAKQ
+170 RRIRQDYYAKQ
-181 SDLTLVNDSFN
+181 SDLTLVNDSFV
-192 EVFKYVDSLFEDFES
+192 EVFKYVDSLFEEFES
-207 YVEAAQYDEANAV
+207 YVESAQYDEANSV
-220 LPKIEDIV
+220 LPKIEEIV
-228 KELAKILITIPE
+228 KELAKILVAIPE

-245 TTVVPDK
+245 TSIVPDK
-252 LISLVNAYEVMT
+252 LISLENAYEVMT

-285 IALLTTRIRRFD
+285 IDLLTTRIKRFD
-297 LEDVRTKL
+297 LEGVRTKL
-305 EDISAQIDEYF
+305 DDISAQIDEYF
-316 QLFEEEKAA
+316 KLFEEEKAA
-325 RVEFEQNND
+325 RVDFEQNNEHV
-334 RIYNNVGTIE
+334 YNNVGTIE

-359 IFVISE
+359 VFVISE

-370 INFIQSEINRVGA
+370 INYIQSEINRVGA
-383 LKRTLDTFIHSATK
+383 LKRTLDTFIHSSTK
-397 QPYSLLLKKMNELR
+397 QPYSLLLKKMNELKT
-411 SSSESIISEIED
+411 SSESIISEIDD
-423 FNKYI
+423 FNAYI
-428 ASLKEDSESAYALIY
+428 LSLKEDSEYAYNLVYA
-443 SFFEQIVKAEN
+443 FFDKIVEAEN
-454 EVEEI
+454 QVADI

-467 YQVAFSH
+467 YEIPFNH
-474 MYELL
+474 LYELL
-479 NTVYNRL
+479 NSVYKRL

-506 ANSLLGEE
+506 ANSLFDEE
-514 GQVIQDHNMA
+514 GQVNQDHNMA
-524 VLAENAIV
+524 MLAENAIV
-532 YANSDRFHLSDIN
+532 FANSDRFHLSDIN

>member
-1 MVIFY
+1 
-6 AKVEIMSAGTLA
+6 MSTGILV
-18 LIIIASVIVAAGAT
+18 LIIILSILVAAAAT
-32 FVIILIIKRNHLKH
+32 FVIILIIKRNYLKH

-102 ATAQRRVNDIKDLY
+102 ANAQRRVNDIKDLY
-116 YDHKLKLVVQELPKV
+116 YDHKIKLVKQELPKV

-170 RRIRQDSYAKQ
+170 RRIRQDYYAKQ
-181 SDLTLVNDSFN
+181 SDLTLVNDSFV
-192 EVFKYVDSLFEDFES
+192 EVFKYVDSLFEEFEA

-220 LPKIEDIV
+220 LPKIDEII
-228 KELAKILITIPE
+228 KELAKILVTIPD

-245 TTVVPDK
+245 TTIVPEK
-252 LISLVNAYEVMT
+252 LISLENAYQTMT
-264 KDHYPLHHLCVKQSI
+264 EDKYPLHHLCVKQSI
-279 EEIKKE
+279 SEIKKE
-285 IALLTTRIRRFD
+285 VDLLTKRIKHFD
-297 LEDVRTKL
+297 LDGVRTKL
-305 EDISAQIDEYF
+305 DDISYQIDEYF
-316 QLFEEEKAA
+316 KLFEEEKAA
-325 RVEFEQNND
+325 RVDFEQNNEHV
-334 RIYNNVGTIE
+334 YNTVGTIE

-359 IFVISE
+359 VFVISE

-397 QPYSLLLKKMNELR
+397 QPYSLLLKKMNELK

-423 FNKYI
+423 FNQYI
-428 ASLKEDSESAYALIY
+428 VSLKEDSENAYNLVY
-443 SFFEQIVKAEN
+443 EFFAKIVEAEKRVEQI
-454 EVEEI
+454 
-459 NIKSVSEK
+459 NIQSVTEK
-467 YQVAFSH
+467 YRVPFDH

-479 NTVYNRL
+479 NSVYKCL
-486 VVQPINVEE
+486 IAQPINVEQ
-495 VNREIA
+495 VNREVG

-506 ANSLLGEE
+506 GNSLLDD
-514 GQVIQDHNMA
+514 GQVKQDHNMM

-571 KRVHANERR
+571 KRVHANEKR